1 MITQFINGKII
12 RDGHAHKE
20 DLWID
25 EGVIITPQEAA
36 DVVVNLH
43 GHYVAPGY
51 IDLQINGGFGVDF
64 TTNLQE
70 VRTTAK
76 KLLRHGVTAFLAT
89 LISSPAERY
98 REQLADFE
106 PQAGGKEG
114 AAVLGLHLEG
124 PFFNPEQNGA
134 HSPQYIRDLSLDTL
148 ESMYGEMEHVKMV
161 TLAPEISG
169 ALDAIKSLSRRGIV
183 VAAGHTNATEEQLS
197 EGIEA
202 GLSVVTHLYNAMSP
216 FHHRRSGVVGATL
229 LNKNLHFSII
239 SDGVHVNDA
248 GLHLAWRMNSKGL
261 FLVSDAVA
269 LWGVPKKR
277 ASQGQVDILADAKKV
292 YVVETGRLAGAL
304 MGLDANVRHLK
315 TVTGCSAAYAIEAA
329 STKPARILGLE
340 HQIGSLKVGCQADL
354 VILDHDLDVQAT
366 YIKGECV
373 YTRRHLSDE
382 S

>member
-12 RDGHAHKE
+12 RDGHARKE
-20 DLWID
+20 DLWVD
-25 EGVIITPQEAA
+25 DGVIATPQEDA
-36 DVVVNLH
+36 DVKIDLH
-43 GHYVAPGY
+43 GQYMAPGY

-70 VRTTAK
+70 VKITAK
-76 KLLRHGVTAFLAT
+76 KLLKHGVTAFLAT
-89 LISSPAERY
+89 LISSPAKRY
-98 REQLADFE
+98 REQLPEFE
-106 PQAGGKEG
+106 PQTGGKEG

-134 HSPQYIRDLSLDTL
+134 HSPHYIRDFSLETL

-161 TLAPEISG
+161 TLAPEIFG
-169 ALDAIKSLSRRGIV
+169 ALHAIRQLARRGIV
-183 VAAGHTNATEEQLS
+183 VAAGHTNATEEQLAD
-197 EGIEA
+197 GIEA

-216 FHHRRSGVVGATL
+216 FHHRRSGVIGATL

-277 ASQGQVDILADAKKV
+277 ASQGHVDILADAKKV

-315 TVTGCSAAYAIEAA
+315 AVTGCSAAYAIEAA
-329 STKPARILGLE
+329 STKPARILGLDK
-340 HQIGSLKVGCQADL
+340 QIGSLNVGCQADM
-354 VILDHDLDVQAT
+354 VILDHDLEVQAT

-373 YTRRHLSDE
+373 YKRSNL
-382 S
+382 